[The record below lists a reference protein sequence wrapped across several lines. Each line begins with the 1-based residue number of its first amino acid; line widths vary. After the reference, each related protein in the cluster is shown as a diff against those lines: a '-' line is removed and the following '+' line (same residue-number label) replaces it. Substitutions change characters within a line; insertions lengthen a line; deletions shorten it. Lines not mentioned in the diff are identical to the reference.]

1 MKKFVHNLK
10 RKSKNFQ
17 VSCHEI
23 SNAVLR
29 ALLLVVLKTEVTIV
43 ESKPNIL
50 TFFGCSKVYI
60 YIYIYIY
67 ILSCVYTPLYNYL
80 NNIFIFFFF
89 LLFLFFIIFFIDIF
103 LLFRSFFYRQLCSF
117 SLFFLPPPLPICCE
131 FFF

>member
-50 TFFGCSKVYI
+50 TFFGCSNVYI

-67 ILSCVYTPLYNYL
+67 LYLYFKL
-80 NNIFIFFFF
+80 CLHTFVQ
-89 LLFLFFIIFFIDIF
+89 LFK
-103 LLFRSFFYRQLCSF
+103 
-117 SLFFLPPPLPICCE
+117 
-131 FFF
+131 